1 MILASGKHGFCI
13 AFAILA
19 LGACSAQSAPHARPL
34 AAAAPGTKVVSPN
47 VVVTT
52 STIAALASSV
62 AGSRIQIHTLVPL
75 GASPETYEPTPRDIV
90 MLERTDLLIEN
101 GAGLEAW
108 LRKIIASA
116 RSSHMSVLV
125 LSTGLTVAAS
135 TNAPGAASPSGYAN
149 PHLWLDPVFAQA
161 YVRRISAAL
170 VRLDPAGAAI
180 YRHNASA
187 ELQRLRAL
195 DVWIRS
201 RMATVPPANR
211 VMITFHDAWFY
222 FDRRYGIV
230 DLGSVVTAPGREP
243 SAADFAALIAKA
255 KANRVRAIFGEPE
268 YSPKLVEQLA
278 SSAHIRIVANLYDD
292 SLGQSPQLSSYEG
305 MLRYD
310 VDTIVQALRNG

>member
-1 MILASGKHGFCI
+1 MILDSVRPRLG
-13 AFAILA
+13 LA
-19 LGACSAQSAPHARPL
+19 LVLVALSGCSAAHAPQAKPL
-34 AAAAPGTKVVSPN
+34 SAAAPGTNVLSLN

-52 STIAALASSV
+52 TTIAALASSV

-90 MLERTDLLIEN
+90 MLEHADLLIEN
-101 GAGLEAW
+101 GDGLEAW
-108 LRKIIASA
+108 LQKIVASA
-116 RSSHMSVLV
+116 RSPRLRVLV
-125 LSTGLTVAAS
+125 LSSGLPVMSSTGAVAP
-135 TNAPGAASPSGYAN
+135 NGYGN
-149 PHLWLDPVFAQA
+149 PHLWLDPIFAQA

-180 YRHNASA
+180 YKRNSA
-187 ELQRLRAL
+187 AQLQRLRSLEA
-195 DVWIRS
+195 WTRS
-201 RMATVPPANR
+201 RVSTVPPANR

-255 KANRVRAIFGEPE
+255 KANHVRAIFGEPE

-278 SSAHIRIVANLYDD
+278 SSAHVRIVANLYDD

-305 MLRYD
+305 MLHYD
-310 VDTIVQALRNG
+310 VDTIVQALKNG

>member
-1 MILASGKHGFCI
+1 MILDYIRSGL
-13 AFAILA
+13 ALALA
-19 LGACSAQSAPHARPL
+19 LGGLCACSATHVPQAKPL
-34 AAAAPGTKVVSPN
+34 AATAPGTDVGSPN

-52 STIAALASSV
+52 TTIAALASSV

-75 GASPETYEPTPRDIV
+75 GASPETYEPTPRDVV
-90 MLERTDLLIEN
+90 MLEHADLLIEN

-108 LRKIIASA
+108 LQKIIASA
-116 RSSHMSVLV
+116 RSPRLSVLV
-125 LSTGLTVAAS
+125 LSSGLPVMSSSGAS
-135 TNAPGAASPSGYAN
+135 APNGFGN
-149 PHLWLDPVFAQA
+149 PHLWLDPAFAQA
-161 YVRRISAAL
+161 YVRRISDAL

-180 YRHNASA
+180 YKRNSA
-187 ELQRLRAL
+187 AQLQRLRSL

-201 RMATVPPANR
+201 RVSTVPPADR

-222 FDRRYGIV
+222 FDRRYGIL

-255 KANRVRAIFGEPE
+255 KANHVRAIFGEPE

-278 SSAHIRIVANLYDD
+278 SSAHVRIVANLYDD

-310 VDTIVQALRNG
+310 VDTIVQALKNG